1 MILRAAAFVGERQVE
16 IRDVP
21 APEIVAP
28 DDVQVRVIRS
38 GICGSDKRLYLG
50 QGEKPGIH
58 GHEAAG
64 IVAAVGEGVTR
75 LREGDAVVVYDVIGC
90 GECAFC
96 LRGQFTYC
104 GQRKGGVS
112 GGFGELLVAPERN
125 LIRVP
130 EGMSFDRACLMSDCF
145 GTPAK
150 AVRRVGVCA
159 GETVAV
165 FGCGPIGL
173 NAVMAAKAYGARVI
187 AVDPIQYRREAA
199 EGLGAD
205 HAIDAESNEL
215 VQQIQEISGG
225 GADKAMECS
234 GSPEGGRQC
243 IECLRPAGS
252 AVFVGECGKLEL
264 SPSADLIRRDI
275 TVMGSWYMHLS
286 DFPTNVRLCD
296 TTGADPL
303 RIVTHRAP
311 LEDIESGFAA
321 FCDRQEECLKAI
333 VLMTEP

>member
-1 MILRAAAFVGERQVE
+1 M
-16 IRDVP
+16 
-21 APEIVAP
+21 
-28 DDVQVRVIRS
+28 RVIRS
-38 GICGSDKRLYLG
+38 GICGSDKRLYLAE
-50 QGEKPGIH
+50 GEKPGVH

-64 IVAAVGEGVTR
+64 IVAEVGDGVTR
-75 LREGDAVVVYDVIGC
+75 LHEGDAVVVYDVIGC
-90 GECAFC
+90 GQCGFC
-96 LRGQFTYC
+96 LQGQFTYC
-104 GQRKGGVS
+104 RQRKGGVS

-125 LIRVP
+125 LIRMP
-130 EGMSFDRACLMSDCF
+130 GGMSFDRGCLMSDCF

-150 AVRRVGVCA
+150 AVRRVGVTA

-187 AVDPIQYRREAA
+187 AVDPIPYRRQAAVRLGGDEAV
-199 EGLGAD
+199 E
-205 HAIDAESNEL
+205 AESDDP
-215 VQQIQEISGG
+215 VARIQAITGG

-234 GSPEGGRQC
+234 GTPAAGRHC

-286 DFPTNVRLCD
+286 DFPANVHLCD

-303 RIVTHRAP
+303 RAVTHTVP
-311 LEDIESGFAA
+311 LEEIEAGFAA
-321 FCDRQEECLKAI
+321 FCDRQEGCLKVI
-333 VLMTEP
+333 VRMAEL

>member
-1 MILRAAAFVGERQVE
+1 MKLRAAAFVGQRQVE

-21 APEIVAP
+21 APDIVAP

-38 GICGSDKRLYLG
+38 GICGSDKRLYLAE
-50 QGEKPGIH
+50 GEKPGIH

-75 LREGDAVVVYDVIGC
+75 VREGDAVVVYDVIGC
-90 GECAFC
+90 GECEFC

-112 GGFGELLVAPERN
+112 GGFGELLVGPERN
-125 LIRVP
+125 FIRVP
-130 EGMSFDRACLMSDCF
+130 ESMSFDRACLMSDCF

-150 AVRRVGVCA
+150 AARRVGVSA

-199 EGLGAD
+199 GSVGAD
-205 HAIDAESNEL
+205 HAIDAESGGP
-215 VQQIQEISGG
+215 VRQIQEITGG
-225 GADKAMECS
+225 GADKSMECS
-234 GSPEGGRQC
+234 GSPEAERQC
-243 IECLRPAGS
+243 MECLRPAGS

-264 SPSADLIRRDI
+264 SPSTDLIRRDI

-286 DFPTNVRLCD
+286 DFPANMRLCD
-296 TTGADPL
+296 TTAADPL
-303 RIVTHRAP
+303 RIVTHMPP
-311 LEDIESGFAA
+311 LDEIESGFAA
-321 FCDRQEECLKAI
+321 FCDRQQRCLKVI
-333 VLMTEP
+333 VRMSEP